1 MPLRLGPGKD
11 TATLRKT
18 PYPSRLEP
26 RLKRNI
32 VNLGLMSQEQIEEA
46 ARSVRRGKG
55 FQWPEFLAM
64 GPGAFIGSWNP
75 PASRGLAEW
84 MADRARHYGCQL
96 EVVVEEL
103 TDGSGKVEF
112 RCDSTVEG
120 RRWSRLGRA
129 YRAIERAFGDIV
141 QSACLNLKL
150 EQLEPHEEV
159 FEWVIIRTG
168 DRTRFL
174 EHLRGEREWHSLLS
188 RSYQLFSEAQRRDDT
203 EAQLKFARRGVVA
216 GEYMR
221 RCGGDF
227 SHHTMQVVEMY
238 EWLGK
243 GSAAVRWRRY
253 QYKPARGLI

>member
-1 MPLRLGPGKD
+1 MAPARWEDRRAPKHRLHPTYSALCAGSSAQRD
-11 TATLRKT
+11 
-18 PYPSRLEP
+18 P
-26 RLKRNI
+26 R
-32 VNLGLMSQEQIEEA
+32 G
-46 ARSVRRGKG
+46 ARS
-55 FQWPEFLAM
+55 A
-64 GPGAFIGSWNP
+64 
-75 PASRGLAEW
+75 
-84 MADRARHYGCQL
+84 
-96 EVVVEEL
+96 
-103 TDGSGKVEF
+103 
-112 RCDSTVEG
+112 G

-129 YRAIERAFGDIV
+129 YRAVERAFGDIV

-188 RSYQLFSEAQRRDDT
+188 RSYQSFSEAQRRDDT

-238 EWLGK
+238 ELLGK
-243 GSAAVRWRRY
+243 GSAATRWRRY
-253 QYKPARGLI
+253 EYQPSRGVI